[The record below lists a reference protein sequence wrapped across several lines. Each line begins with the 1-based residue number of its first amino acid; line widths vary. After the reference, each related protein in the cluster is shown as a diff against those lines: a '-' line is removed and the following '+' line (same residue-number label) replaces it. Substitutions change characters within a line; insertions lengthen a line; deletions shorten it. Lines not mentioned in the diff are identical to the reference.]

1 MRSTDAA
8 GQHRPLVVEAT
19 EGPSRRRFAVSGTAR
34 RAFTIAECLIAC
46 VVLGVAVS
54 GLAVALA
61 AAHQAAAFADERGDM
76 VLAAKGL
83 MEEVAARP
91 FVPPALSD
99 KPGWSLGQTDRTQY
113 DDVFDF
119 DGYEDVLPMADLSR
133 ARVNEPAS
141 TPGYRRSVR
150 VQPRSDPAT
159 AVALKSAAAFA
170 YVEVTVQSPSGDR
183 LVLPYWAS
191 RTMWRK

>member
-1 MRSTDAA
+1 MRNIDPARK
-8 GQHRPLVVEAT
+8 HRPLGVEAT
-19 EGPSRRRFAVSGTAR
+19 EGPSRRRFAVSGAAR
-34 RAFTIAECLIAC
+34 RGFSLAECLIAC
-46 VVLGVAVS
+46 VVLGIAAS
-54 GLAVALA
+54 GLAIALA
-61 AAHQAAAFADERGDM
+61 AAHQSAAFADERGDM
-76 VLAAKGL
+76 VLAARGL
-83 MEEVAARP
+83 MEEIASRP

-119 DGYEDVLPMADLSR
+119 DGYLDVLPLADLSR
-133 ARVNEPAS
+133 SRVGEPES

-159 AVALKSAAAFA
+159 PIALKEAAAFA

-183 LVLPYWAS
+183 FVLPYWAS